1 MTTPELVE
9 RLPEFDNK
17 KLPLGRYLG
26 AFDCWFVVTW
36 TPYA

>member
-17 KLPLGRYLG
+17 KLPLGGYIG
-26 AFDCWFVVTW
+26 AFVWMFVVTW